1 MTFELTYEIIALLFF
16 VAMLA
21 GFIDA
26 IAGGGGLLTIPAL
39 MWAGLP
45 PTVALATN
53 KLQACGGSFFASFY
67 FVRKGMVKLADM
79 KLSIACAFI
88 GAALGTIA
96 VQMIDTA
103 FLEVFL
109 PFLMLAIGGY
119 FLFSK
124 SISENDK
131 QQVLTPTVFAF
142 TAALAVGFYDGFFGP
157 GTGSFFALA
166 FVSLAGYG
174 LAKATAHA
182 KILNFSTNIA
192 SLVFFAIGGKVF
204 WMLGAVMLVGQ
215 AIGATL
221 GSRLVL
227 TKGTKIIK
235 PLVVIMSI
243 AMSVKLLSGQYD
255 LFAWL

>member
-1 MTFELTYEIIALLFF
+1 MTLDLTFEIIALLFF

-67 FVRKGMVKLADM
+67 FVRKGMVKLSDM
-79 KLSIACAFI
+79 KLSIGCAFI

-109 PFLMLAIGGY
+109 PFLMLGIGGY

-131 QQVLTPTVFAF
+131 QQVFAPNNF
-142 TAALAVGFYDGFFGP
+142 CIYCRF
-157 GTGSFFALA
+157 SCW
-166 FVSLAGYG
+166 
-174 LAKATAHA
+174 
-182 KILNFSTNIA
+182 IL
-192 SLVFFAIGGKVF
+192 
-204 WMLGAVMLVGQ
+204 
-215 AIGATL
+215 
-221 GSRLVL
+221 
-227 TKGTKIIK
+227 
-235 PLVVIMSI
+235 
-243 AMSVKLLSGQYD
+243 
-255 LFAWL
+255 